1 MLRAVKTL
9 TLIRHA
15 KSSWDLPALDDR
27 DRPLNPRG
35 RRDAPEMARRLAE
48 RGFAPDRI
56 VTSPA
61 LRALRTAEIFAA
73 AIGYPLPRV
82 VLDPRLYDLEAE
94 DLLALVRSLE
104 AGLNWVAWVGH
115 NPALTDLAGRLAGKS
130 LPNVPTCGVVELG
143 FVSADWGAVGR
154 RRPDTFVFDFPKR
167 LTAP

>member
-73 AIGYPLPRV
+73 AIGYPVARL
-82 VLDPRLYDLEAE
+82 VLEPRLYDLEAGE
-94 DLLALVRSLE
+94 LLEVARSLE

-115 NPALTDLAGRLAGKS
+115 NPALTDLAGRLAERS

-143 FVSADWGAVGR
+143 FVSADWGTVGS

-167 LTAP
+167 LKAP